1 MLNGRKTIGIILFDI
16 TGYYQQ
22 QLVHTLSKNAS
33 KRGYN
38 LLTFSAFTIYG
49 SDTKNAAGEYN
60 ILHLIPYEQLDAL
73 IVLIPSVSLSSGIA
87 MMPSRNCGNLSQNAV
102 RHPLSAYAK
111 K

>member
-22 QLVHTLSKNAS
+22 QLVHTLSKTAS

-73 IVLIPSVSLSSGIA
+73 IATTHLTA
-87 MMPSRNCGNLSQNAV
+87 MKPSRNCGNSSRNAV

-111 K
+111 R

>member
-22 QLVHTLSKNAS
+22 QLVHTLSKTAS

-60 ILHLIPYEQLDAL
+60 ILHLIPYEHLDAL
-73 IVLIPSVSLSSGIA
+73 IVCHDTFNSDE
-87 MMPSRNCGNLSQNAV
+87 AV
-102 RHPLSAYAK
+102 DELWKLVTERCQAPIIVI
-111 K
+111 